1 MVETQVRLVNEYGLQ
16 AHPASIFVQE
26 AKRFKSEIELVYNR
40 KLYNGKSI
48 MSMLSMG
55 AMKGAEVT
63 LKIKGSD
70 EVEALAH
77 LADFI
82 RTQLPDQ

>member
-1 MVETQVRLVNEYGLQ
+1 MLETRVILVNEYGLQ

-26 AKRFKSEIELVYNR
+26 AKRFHSDIEVVYNR
-40 KLYNGKSI
+40 KRYNGKSI

-63 LKIKGSD
+63 LRTEGDD
-70 EVEALAH
+70 EAKALAH
-77 LADFI
+77 LAEFI
-82 RTQLPDQ
+82 RTQLPDR